1 MAKPKPLESA
11 KIKLSV
17 ALATFNEEKCLSD
30 CLGSVEGL
38 ADEIV
43 VVDGSSTDKTAEI
56 AKSFGAKVIVTD
68 NKLLFHLNK
77 QQAIDECKGEW
88 ILQLDADE
96 VVTPELAEEIKK
108 VTNDHPPAGRPTVDD
123 AYWAK
128 RRKMFLGRW
137 MKKGGQYPDPVIRL
151 FRKGK
156 ASLPCESVHE
166 QMEVDGKVGWLEN
179 HLLHFPTPSFSVYI
193 TKDNRYST
201 LSAME
206 MREKKLPLT
215 LFTTMIYII
224 VVPLKIFFS
233 IYIWHKG
240 FLDGF
245 PGFVFAFYSGLH
257 QMTAYIKYWEMKK
270 QGKNEIEKDWV

>member
-43 VVDGSSTDKTAEI
+43 VVDGSSTDKTVEI

-77 QQAIDECKGEW
+77 QQAIDECRGEW

-108 VTNDHPPAGRPTVDD
+108 VTDGHPPAGRPAVDD
-123 AYWAK
+123 AYWVK
-128 RRKMFLGRW
+128 RKKMFLGQW
-137 MKKGGQYPDPVIRL
+137 MKKGGQYPDPVIRF
-151 FRKGK
+151 FRNGRGI
-156 ASLPCESVHE
+156 LPAKDVHE
-166 QMEVDGKVGWLEN
+166 QMVIDGEVGRLKTDLN
-179 HLLHFPTPSFSVYI
+179 HWATPEFSRYLLRE
-193 TKDNRYST
+193 KRYST
-201 LSAME
+201 LKAKE
-206 MREKKLPLT
+206 FLECHLPINPLT
-215 LFTTMIYII
+215 FFQYVFFLPVKTFLMIY
-224 VVPLKIFFS
+224 VR
-233 IYIWHKG
+233 HKG
-240 FLDGF
+240 FIDSWQ
-245 PGFVFAFYSGLH
+245 GFVFAFFSGWH
-257 QMTAYIKYWEMKK
+257 YAWAYFKYLRLRIKKVDIQKEW
-270 QGKNEIEKDWV
+270 Q